1 MADGTVVLIGIA
13 GGKPGDV
20 KASEVVEQAT
30 AVAGKGLEGDRYFDH
45 EFDSQVTLIEAE
57 AIDAMAR
64 DAGLRLGY
72 EEARRNIVTR
82 GVELT
87 GLVDKEFKVGSVTM
101 RGARLS
107 EPCQHLANLTNQQVI
122 KGLVHKGGLK
132 AQIVT
137 DGQIRVGDTIQ
148 TQ

>member
-13 GGKPGDV
+13 GGQPGDGKTPGSV
-20 KASEVVEQAT
+20 DEAT

-45 EFDSQVTLIEAE
+45 KLDSQVTLIEAE
-57 AIDAMAR
+57 AIDEMAN
-64 DAGLRLGY
+64 DAGLQLAY

-82 GVELT
+82 GVDLT
-87 GLVDKEFKVGSVTM
+87 KLVDKEFTVGDVTM

-107 EPCQHLANLTNQQVI
+107 EPCQHLADLTDQKVV

-132 AQIVT
+132 AQIIT
-137 DGQIRVGDTIQ
+137 DGQIRVGDSVRT
-148 TQ
+148 

>member
-1 MADGTVVLIGIA
+1 MADGTVVLISIA
-13 GGKPGDV
+13 GGQPDDGKP
-20 KASEVVEQAT
+20 AQVVDEAM

-45 EFDSQVTLIEAE
+45 KIDSQVTLIEAE
-57 AIDAMAR
+57 AIDGMAK
-64 DAGLRLGY
+64 DAGLELAY

-107 EPCQHLANLTNQQVI
+107 EPCQHLADLTDQKVV
-122 KGLVHKGGLK
+122 KGLVHRGGLK
-132 AQIVT
+132 AQIIT
-137 DGQIRVGDTIQ
+137 DGQIRVGDSVRT
-148 TQ
+148 